1 MIQLCKNNESFSEHF
16 TNQEKD
22 KKDEIE
28 VVKRPFVNLYDNL
41 GNRLNVIL
49 ISKPFSGDE
58 QYKQCLKYKNEKKY
72 IIIGIAS
79 YLEFPNLVSNPFENF
94 EENCN
99 HCRHTK
105 HF

>member
-1 MIQLCKNNESFSEHF
+1 MRINIFLVIFIALLLILMIQLCKNNESFSEHF

-49 ISKPFSGDE
+49 ISK
-58 QYKQCLKYKNEKKY
+58 YKGRKAVTATNQNRTSSPV
-72 IIIGIAS
+72 A
-79 YLEFPNLVSNPFENF
+79 
-94 EENCN
+94 
-99 HCRHTK
+99 
-105 HF
+105 